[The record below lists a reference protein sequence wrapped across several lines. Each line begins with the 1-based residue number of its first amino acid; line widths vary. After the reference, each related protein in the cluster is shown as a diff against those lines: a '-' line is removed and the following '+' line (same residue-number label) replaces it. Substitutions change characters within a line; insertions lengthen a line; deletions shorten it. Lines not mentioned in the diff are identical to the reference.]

1 MQSFENYIIFNVT
14 VWPHLTVY
22 RTYLYIYI
30 GIEIGKQCSFDRL
43 ITFSYLIRSSR
54 MGQRFQLKAMG
65 RMTRYFYVSTLD
77 FDFYWHWHWLREQ
90 RAANAVRHIDALL
103 LIIFGEMAEL
113 YLLLGALNVVV
124 PSGKGPPGRR
134 AVCMSNS
141 IRLIRSDSF
150 VKVFLKWFIEKLQI
164 SQARVLVVSNRM
176 ADLEES

>member
-1 MQSFENYIIFNVT
+1 MMQSFENYIIFNVM

-77 FDFYWHWHWLREQ
+77 FDFYWHWHWLHEQ

-113 YLLLGALNVVV
+113 YCSTFTAWSSECCGSQRQGAAG
-124 PSGKGPPGRR
+124 PSG
-134 AVCMSNS
+134 
-141 IRLIRSDSF
+141 RLHVQF
-150 VKVFLKWFIEKLQI
+150 
-164 SQARVLVVSNRM
+164 N
-176 ADLEES
+176 